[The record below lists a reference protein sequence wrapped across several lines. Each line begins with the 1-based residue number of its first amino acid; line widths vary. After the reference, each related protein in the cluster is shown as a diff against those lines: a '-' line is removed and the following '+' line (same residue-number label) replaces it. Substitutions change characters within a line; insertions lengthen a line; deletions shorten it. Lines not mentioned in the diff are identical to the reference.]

1 MMQIP
6 FHWTRDSLEAEE
18 RRLRLAAEARA
29 QALATLLEELAMR
42 LAPKLVEARRRQ
54 DPACFLHMD
63 GAGWRQFWQAVE
75 VKAGPPP
82 PAVQPSLLPDAAELQ
97 AALRAADAENE
108 RLRSELEG
116 LQAVDTVEPPDPTA
130 TQEMAHLPSIDFA
143 LPEQPPA
150 ALAGWFA
157 NWPRDGMA
165 LSVLAQTGW
174 SLRHAIAQAMAAR
187 LGITATAGSLK
198 RLFGHLHRNGL
209 WQMETVAVGQ
219 MSVSLVQLT
228 EKGREAAAHLG
239 ITAVSSEWERL
250 HSEHGGSAQIEH
262 TALVCMFTHQARQ
275 RNHVT
280 EVCPAAAGPSAPDAL
295 LRQGDSRVYVEVEAE
310 SGDAERRMRKW
321 RNLADLQGFVAL
333 CALTPESARRLVLEA
348 RGASL
353 HGRATDI
360 DTLFRQPG
368 LWAIEW

>member
-1 MMQIP
+1 MMQLP

-29 QALATLLEELAMR
+29 QALASLLEELAMR
-42 LAPKLVEARRRQ
+42 LAPELVEARRRQ

-63 GAGWRQFWQAVE
+63 GAGWRKFWQTVE
-75 VKAGPPP
+75 VKATAPP
-82 PAVQPSLLPDAAELQ
+82 PAVQPALLPNVSELQ
-97 AALRAADAENE
+97 AALRAVEAENE
-108 RLRSELEG
+108 RLRIELEVVR
-116 LQAVDTVEPPDPTA
+116 AAPADSSAPAE
-130 TQEMAHLPSIDFA
+130 TQEMAHLPAIDFT

-150 ALAGWFA
+150 SLAGWFA

-198 RLFGHLHRNGL
+198 RLFGHLHKGGI

-228 EKGREAAAHLG
+228 EKGREAAVHLG
-239 ITAVSSEWERL
+239 ITAVPSEWERL
-250 HSEHGGSAQIEH
+250 HSEHGGSAQLEH

-275 RNHVT
+275 RNQAT
-280 EVCPAAAGPSAPDAL
+280 EVCPAVDGPAAPDVL
-295 LRQGDSRVYVEVEAE
+295 LRQGDEQIYVEVEAE
-310 SGDAERRMRKW
+310 SGDPERRMRKW

-333 CALTPESARRLVLEA
+333 CALTPESARRLILEA

>member
-1 MMQIP
+1 MMQLP

-29 QALATLLEELAMR
+29 QALASLLEELAMR
-42 LAPKLVEARRRQ
+42 LAPERVEAKRRQ

-75 VKAGPPP
+75 VKAAAPLPT
-82 PAVQPSLLPDAAELQ
+82 VQPALLPEMSELQ
-97 AALRAADAENE
+97 AALRAAEAENE
-108 RLRSELEG
+108 RLRSELEKA
-116 LQAVDTVEPPDPTA
+116 QAVDTEPSGA
-130 TQEMAHLPSIDFA
+130 AETQEMAHLPALDFA

-165 LSVLAQTGW
+165 LSVLAQSGW

-209 WQMETVAVGQ
+209 WQMETVDVGQ

-228 EKGREAAAHLG
+228 EKGREAVTHLG
-239 ITAVSSEWERL
+239 FPVVTSEWERL
-250 HSEHGGSAQIEH
+250 HKEHGGSAQLEH

-275 RNHVT
+275 RNQMT
-280 EVCPAAAGPSAPDAL
+280 EVCPAVAGPSAPDVL
-295 LRQGDSRVYVEVEAE
+295 LRSGESQTYVEVEAE

-333 CALTPESARRLVLEA
+333 CALTPESARRLILEA

>member
-1 MMQIP
+1 MMQLP
-6 FHWTRDSLEAEE
+6 FQWTRESLDAEE

-29 QALATLLEELAMR
+29 QALAILLEELAMR
-42 LAPKLVEARRRQ
+42 LAPEQMEAQRRK
-54 DPACFLHMD
+54 DPVCFQHLD
-63 GAGWRQFWQAVE
+63 GAGWRHFWQTVE
-75 VKAGPPP
+75 IKPAPPS
-82 PAVQPSLLPDAAELQ
+82 PAAQPSLLPDVGELQ
-97 AALRAADAENE
+97 AALRAAEAENE
-108 RLRSELEG
+108 ELRSALEK
-116 LQAVDTVEPPDPTA
+116 AHATSAEPPGPTE
-130 TQEMAHLPSIDFA
+130 TQEMPCLPTADFV

-157 NWPRDGMA
+157 NWPRDGLA
-165 LSVLAQTGW
+165 LALLAQTGW
-174 SLRHAIAQAMAAR
+174 SLRHAIAQAMAVR

-198 RLFGHLHRNGL
+198 RLFAHLHKGGL

-239 ITAVSSEWERL
+239 ITVVTSEWERL
-250 HSEHGGSAQIEH
+250 HNEHGGSAQIEH

-275 RNHVT
+275 RNQAT
-280 EVCPAAAGPSAPDAL
+280 GVCPVVTGPAAPDVL
-295 LRQGDSRVYVEVEAE
+295 LRQGDNQVYVEVEAE

-333 CALTPESARRLVLEA
+333 CALTPESARRLILEA
-348 RGASL
+348 RGATL